1 MEVEEWWRVLGS
13 FCPRGDQRSGD
24 RTGQIVV
31 GWLGWRSCWGG
42 RVIDGY
48 IGGSRDTGRR
58 TKRGVYELLVYGDA
72 LATFT
77 KMARILGFH

>member
-1 MEVEEWWRVLGS
+1 MGV
-13 FCPRGDQRSGD
+13 
-24 RTGQIVV
+24 GQIVV

-48 IGGSRDTGRR
+48 IGGSRDTGR
-58 TKRGVYELLVYGDA
+58 TKRGVYELLIVYGDA

-77 KMARILGFH
+77 KMARILGFHLLLLRCALEHVIKIYRG